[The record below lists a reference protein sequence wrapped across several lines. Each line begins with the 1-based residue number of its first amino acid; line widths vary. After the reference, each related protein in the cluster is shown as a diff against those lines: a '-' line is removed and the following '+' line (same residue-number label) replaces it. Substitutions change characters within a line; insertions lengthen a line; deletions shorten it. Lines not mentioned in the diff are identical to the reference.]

1 MKQVN
6 LQEFYPEIYNELS
19 EEEDKMTY
27 SEFLMKM
34 QEEDLK
40 EAARIERMFA
50 ARDEFDA
57 AVDLRADPDVIDEI
71 MDEFDNLFDNI
82 RLKM

>member
-6 LQEFYPEIYNELS
+6 LQEFYPEIYGELS

-27 SEFLMKM
+27 SEFQAKM
-34 QEEDLK
+34 AEEGLK

-57 AVDLRADPDVIDEI
+57 AVDLRADPGVIDEI

>member
-57 AVDLRADPDVIDEI
+57 VVDLRADPDVIDEI